1 MKLKVKVE
9 AAKTRWVEKVV
20 AGINATT
27 TGHGGSTECWALVRK
42 LRKGLERSVSKRTT
56 VMRRR
61 PSDKLSETPEEN
73 AEVFREFFEAQ
84 YDRKPSGR
92 LSAADRLPQLHVH
105 TDAGRPPSRKEVRT
119 AVQKLN
125 LTEWAWLHRQQRRC
139 VESTARKRVCVR
151 LDP

>member
-1 MKLKVKVE
+1 M
-9 AAKTRWVEKVV
+9 
-20 AGINATT
+20 
-27 TGHGGSTECWALVRK
+27 
-42 LRKGLERSVSKRTT
+42 
-56 VMRRR
+56 MRRK

-105 TDAGRPPSRKEVRT
+105 TQADAGRPPSQKEVRT

-125 LTEWAWLHRQQRRC
+125 LSGPGYTGNNAAAWKALLVNESVFDWILEYTLRFFKHRQPPADWERQLLKILEKKGDLPLPKNYRGIML
-139 VESTARKRVCVR
+139 
-151 LDP
+151 LD